1 LITFQEICE
10 YITFSSLM
18 KWLMERGLTW
28 EVIIMMARMLN
39 LDCHISEALIVLK
52 LMFNLLQSL
61 EWRVRSYV
69 GAACV
74 LARG

>member
-1 LITFQEICE
+1 
-10 YITFSSLM
+10 
-18 KWLMERGLTW
+18 
-28 EVIIMMARMLN
+28 MMARVLN
-39 LDCHISEALIVLK
+39 LNCYMSEALMVLK

-69 GAACV
+69 GAAGV